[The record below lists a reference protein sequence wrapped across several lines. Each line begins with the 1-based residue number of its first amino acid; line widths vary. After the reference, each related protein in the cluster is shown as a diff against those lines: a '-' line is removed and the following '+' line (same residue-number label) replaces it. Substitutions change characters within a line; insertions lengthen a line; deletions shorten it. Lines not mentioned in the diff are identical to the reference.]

1 MAWGEC
7 SSILPLALAEAGRAT
22 GSCHLPVCRLSWGK
36 GLWDKTHYGW
46 VVRCLVRILSPRK
59 NNSSYHILNS
69 LEADTKTGFIRKAEE
84 AGLDFWAD
92 KQNETKRRIVELR
105 KTLQTKSHRYE
116 VINANSKEQNE
127 YDKLKQLVAIKS
139 QKQQGMVAHSCD
151 SHTWGGQGRRITW
164 GQEFEANPGN
174 VVRPCIHKK

>member
-7 SSILPLALAEAGRAT
+7 SSIPPLALAEAGRAT

-127 YDKLKQLVAIKS
+127 YDKLKRLQLRAKS
-139 QKQQGMVAHSCD
+139 NRAWWLTRVIPTLEEVKAEGLRGARSLKPTQA
-151 SHTWGGQGRRITW
+151 T
-164 GQEFEANPGN
+164 
-174 VVRPCIHKK
+174 